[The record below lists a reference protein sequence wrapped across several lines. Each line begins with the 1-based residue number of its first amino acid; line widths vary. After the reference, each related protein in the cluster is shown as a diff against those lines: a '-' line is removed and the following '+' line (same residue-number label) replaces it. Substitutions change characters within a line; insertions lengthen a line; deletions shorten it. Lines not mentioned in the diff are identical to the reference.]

1 MSESNC
7 DGIREMSGP
16 ASAAPQTA
24 TDDHYRAAVAW
35 IQSTPGRGQQA
46 EAVRKW
52 RMEQNIILDKN
63 RLYRLC
69 TAAGEID
76 VNESLNNGDSDA
88 NSRQLADANERD
100 YSNAC
105 SWMKTE
111 NSEHGCVAKA
121 VTKWENEFGID
132 LKYKTLQ
139 RRWRDY
145 TPGPSAELQSS
156 SGTLGR
162 RSMLPDRY
170 LRFVRYAMG
179 STQVLGLAK
188 GRLDMRMLLR
198 LCLWMRGWL
207 VHLCL

>member
-1 MSESNC
+1 
-7 DGIREMSGP
+7 
-16 ASAAPQTA
+16 
-24 TDDHYRAAVAW
+24 
-35 IQSTPGRGQQA
+35 
-46 EAVRKW
+46 
-52 RMEQNIILDKN
+52 MEQNIILDKN

-88 NSRQLADANERD
+88 NSKQLEDANEHD

-111 NSEHGCVAKA
+111 NFEWGCVAKA

-145 TPGPSAELQSS
+145 TPGPGAELQSS

-198 LCLWMRGWL
+198 LCLWHHQTLGRLLYAATPRHAFGGA
-207 VHLCL
+207 CRS